1 MMPGTDLCRVGLPRW
16 TLAALVATFTLLC
29 IIVQFIPAVAS
40 GEGRIPFRLMA
51 LIGTVCTLFAGF
63 GLVLGRRM
71 ASGDSRRDGD
81 LAVAIFLGY
90 AIGQWMPKFL

>member
-1 MMPGTDLCRVGLPRW
+1 M
-16 TLAALVATFTLLC
+16 
-29 IIVQFIPAVAS
+29 VQFIPAVAS
-40 GEGRIPFRLMA
+40 GEARIPFHLMA
-51 LIGTVCTLFAGF
+51 LIGTVCTLFAGI
-63 GLVLGRRM
+63 GLDLGRRM

>member
-1 MMPGTDLCRVGLPRW
+1 
-16 TLAALVATFTLLC
+16 
-29 IIVQFIPAVAS
+29 
-40 GEGRIPFRLMA
+40 MA
-51 LIGTVCTLFAGF
+51 LIGTVCTLFAGV

-71 ASGDSRRDGD
+71 ASGESRRDGD